1 MKNKLLLTIL
11 CAGGAMTATAL
22 DADIVATQAYR
33 WHGDTITQGQYKAYA
48 PRALNKDTITPAEC
62 FCNED
67 KVDLMM

>member
-11 CAGGAMTATAL
+11 CAGGAMTAMAL

-48 PRALNKDTITPAEC
+48 PTATSLLSTYSAQPGYYMPIEKE
-62 FCNED
+62 
-67 KVDLMM
+67 